1 MMRTRWIRAIIA
13 GALVVASL
21 VLFDY
26 CRYVIAHH
34 PNYDLAR
41 LLSLGGQ
48 GVIVSVNFLAM
59 LKLVESLTSPP

>member
-1 MMRTRWIRAIIA
+1 MV
-13 GALVVASL
+13 LF

-41 LLSLGGQ
+41 VFSLGAQ
-48 GVIVSVNFLAM
+48 GVIVSINFLAM
-59 LKLVESLTSPP
+59 LKLLESLTPRS

>member
-1 MMRTRWIRAIIA
+1 MKTRWIRAIVA
-13 GALVVASL
+13 AALVVVSL

-41 LLSLGGQ
+41 LISLGVQ
-48 GVIVSVNFLAM
+48 GVIISINFLAM
-59 LKLVESLTSPP
+59 LKLLESLTPPA